1 MRIVARNIEFSYNKG
16 AKFSVAALDGVSLE
30 IAEGEFFGIIG
41 HTGSGKSTFIQHL
54 NALVPLQKGELFVG
68 DYDLTPSKKKKD
80 KAKLKDLRKSVG
92 MVFQYPEYQLFE
104 ESVEK
109 DVAFGV
115 KNMGI
120 GEEEAL
126 ERAHEAMALVG
137 LAPEKFAAKSPFE
150 LSGGEKRRAALAGI
164 IAMKPKYLVL
174 DEPMAGLD
182 PLGRKAI
189 LDTIDNLRAS
199 LGCAVLMVSHSMD
212 DMADRAERVAVM
224 NGGRLVMEGKTR
236 DVFAQS
242 ELLTSIGL
250 DVPQVSK
257 LGMELRKRGIDIPEN
272 IYEIEEMELALLKLL
287 SKGGRA

>member
-1 MRIVARNIEFSYNKG
+1 MIEIKG
-16 AKFSVAALDGVSLE
+16 INFRYAGGTDAGGLWDIDLTIPDGQVLLLCGESGCGKTTLTRLVNGL
-30 IAEGEFFGIIG
+30 IPNYYEGEL
-41 HTGSGKSTFIQHL
+41 TGEVLINGNVVSQM
-54 NALVPLQKGELFVG
+54 PLYE
-68 DYDLTPSKKKKD
+68 T
-80 KAKLKDLRKSVG
+80 AKLVG
-92 MVFQYPEYQLFE
+92 SVFQNPRTQFFTIDTTSEL
-104 ESVEK
+104 
-109 DVAFGV
+109 AFGSE
-115 KNMGI
+115 N
-120 GEEEAL
+120 L
-126 ERAHEAMALVG
+126 G
-137 LAPEKFAAKSPFE
+137 LPEKEIVRRVWTASKETRLESLLGRNLFE

>member
-1 MRIVARNIEFSYNKG
+1 
-16 AKFSVAALDGVSLE
+16 
-30 IAEGEFFGIIG
+30 
-41 HTGSGKSTFIQHL
+41 
-54 NALVPLQKGELFVG
+54 
-68 DYDLTPSKKKKD
+68 
-80 KAKLKDLRKSVG
+80 
-92 MVFQYPEYQLFE
+92 
-104 ESVEK
+104 
-109 DVAFGV
+109 
-115 KNMGI
+115 MGI

-212 DMADRAERVAVM
+212 DMADRAERVAVL

>member
-1 MRIVARNIEFSYNKG
+1 MPSLKTQKLTHVYSAGTPLNSVAIENINIEINQ
-16 AKFSVAALDGVSLE
+16 
-30 IAEGEFFGIIG
+30 GEFIGLIG
-41 HTGSGKSTFIQHL
+41 HTGSGKSTFVQHL
-54 NALVPLQKGELFVG
+54 NGLLCPTDGQVLFDGV
-68 DYDLTPSKKKKD
+68 DINSSKKFCHDVRFK
-80 KAKLKDLRKSVG
+80 VG
-92 MVFQYPEYQLFE
+92 LVFQYPEYQLFE

-250 DVPQVSK
+250 DVPQASR

>member
-1 MRIVARNIEFSYNKG
+1 MAVIRTENLSYVYGEGTPFRKTAVDNVNIEI
-16 AKFSVAALDGVSLE
+16 E
-30 IAEGEFFGIIG
+30 EGELVGVIG
-41 HTGSGKSTFIQHL
+41 HTGSGKSTLIQHFNGL
-54 NALVPLQKGELFVG
+54 LKPSSGKIFIDGEELWADKSRLRPIRFKVG
-68 DYDLTPSKKKKD
+68 L
-80 KAKLKDLRKSVG
+80 
-92 MVFQYPEYQLFE
+92 VFQYPEYQLFE

>member
-1 MRIVARNIEFSYNKG
+1 MQQLNGLLQPNSGTVH
-16 AKFSVAALDGVSLE
+16 VDGFDM
-30 IAEGEFFGIIG
+30 ADKKQRMEGR
-41 HTGSGKSTFIQHL
+41 
-54 NALVPLQKGELFVG
+54 
-68 DYDLTPSKKKKD
+68 
-80 KAKLKDLRKSVG
+80 KLVG

-250 DVPQVSK
+250 DVPQASK

>member
-1 MRIVARNIEFSYNKG
+1 MELLKVSNITKVYNTGKGMRQFK
-16 AKFSVAALDGVSLE
+16 ALNGVSFDVH
-30 IAEGEFFGIIG
+30 EGEFVAIMGPS
-41 HTGSGKSTFIQHL
+41 GSGKSTFVQQL
-54 NALVPLQKGELFVG
+54 NGLLQPNSGTVHVDGF
-68 DYDLTPSKKKKD
+68 DMADKKQRMEGR
-80 KAKLKDLRKSVG
+80 KLVG

-212 DMADRAERVAVM
+212 DMADRAERVAVL
-224 NGGRLVMEGKTR
+224 NGGKLIMEGKTR

-250 DVPQVSK
+250 DVPQSARIAQA
-257 LGMELRKRGIDIPEN
+257 LRDRGVALPPS
-272 IYEIEEMELALLKLL
+272 IYTLEQLTDALLAVGKEA
-287 SKGGRA
+287 GVC

>member
-1 MRIVARNIEFSYNKG
+1 MPIAVKDLSYSYHSGTPMQTQALREINLQIADGEYVAIMGRTGCGKTTLIQLLTG
-16 AKFSVAALDGVSLE
+16 LLVPTQGTVLLDGEDISRRGFDRTTLRR
-30 IAEGEFFGIIG
+30 
-41 HTGSGKSTFIQHL
+41 K
-54 NALVPLQKGELFVG
+54 VG
-68 DYDLTPSKKKKD
+68 L
-80 KAKLKDLRKSVG
+80 
-92 MVFQYPEYQLFE
+92 VFQYPECQLFE
-104 ESVEK
+104 TTVRR
-109 DVAFGV
+109 DVAFGLKHAGLSRREV
-115 KNMGI
+115 D
-120 GEEEAL
+120 ERVRRAL
-126 ERAHEAMALVG
+126 ELCGFSYDEICD
-137 LAPEKFAAKSPFE
+137 KSPLG

-250 DVPQVSK
+250 DVPQSARIAQA
-257 LGMELRKRGIDIPEN
+257 LRDRGVALPPS
-272 IYEIEEMELALLKLL
+272 IYTLEQLTDALLAVGKEA
-287 SKGGRA
+287 GVC

>member
-1 MRIVARNIEFSYNKG
+1 MSIILDKVNFVYSEETAYQIQ
-16 AKFSVAALDGVSLE
+16 ALKDVNLE
-30 IAEGEFFGIIG
+30 IKDGQFIGIIG
-41 HTGSGKSTFIQHL
+41 HTGSGKSTLIQHL
-54 NALVPLQKGELFVG
+54 NGLM
-68 DYDLTPSKKKKD
+68 
-80 KAKLKDLRKSVG
+80 KATSGTIYFHGQDIYEEDFDLRELRNRVG
-92 MVFQYPEYQLFE
+92 LVFQYPEYQLFE

-212 DMADRAERVAVM
+212 DMADRAERIAVL
-224 NGGRLVMEGKTR
+224 NGGKLIMEGKTR

>member
-1 MRIVARNIEFSYNKG
+1 MPIVVEKLNYAYMQGSAITK
-16 AKFSVAALDGVSLE
+16 AALTYISLRIE
-30 IAEGEFFGIIG
+30 DGEFLGLIG
-41 HTGSGKSTFIQHL
+41 HTGSGKSTFVQQL
-54 NALVPLQKGELFVG
+54 NGLLQPNSGTVHVDGF
-68 DYDLTPSKKKKD
+68 DMADKKQRMEGR
-80 KAKLKDLRKSVG
+80 KLVG

>member
-1 MRIVARNIEFSYNKG
+1 MIRLIDIQKSYDNGTKALKGVNLRI
-16 AKFSVAALDGVSLE
+16 DD
-30 IAEGEFFGIIG
+30 GEFVFLVGPS
-41 HTGSGKSTFIQHL
+41 GSGKSTILKLITAEIAPTGGRLMVNGYNL
-54 NALVPLQKGELFVG
+54 NNIRPRQVPYMRRTLGVIFQDFRLI
-68 DYDLTPSKKKKD
+68 PSMT
-80 KAKLKDLRKSVG
+80 V
-92 MVFQYPEYQLFE
+92 YEN
-104 ESVEK
+104 
-109 DVAFGV
+109 VAFV
-115 KNMGI
+115 LRVIDAPTKYIRKRVPYVI
-120 GEEEAL
+120 G
-126 ERAHEAMALVG
+126 LVG
-137 LAPEKFAAKSPFE
+137 LQDKTNAYPDE

-224 NGGRLVMEGKTR
+224 NGGKLIMEGKTR